1 MLKDDE
7 WFGKDEE
14 EFENGESP
22 LGTPN
27 KAEYQ
32 DYDRIL
38 SGGEAE
44 EEGAGESII
53 ENRYR
58 KYFQE

>member
-44 EEGAGESII
+44 E
-53 ENRYR
+53 
-58 KYFQE
+58 